1 MPAPD
6 HPECEAE
13 GLVYRGAAC
22 HKSQPKRSFILVGPR
37 LSADRGRSLMSEVV
51 PSEVS
56 PPAQRKL
63 YLISYG
69 CQMNDYDSA
78 KMADVLAA
86 SHGYARTQH
95 PDEAELGR
103 ESGRERVCRY
113 V

>member
-37 LSADRGRSLMSEVV
+37 LSADRGRPLMSDVV

-69 CQMNDYDSA
+69 CQLNDYDSA
-78 KMADVLAA
+78 QMADVLTA
-86 SHGYARTQH
+86 SHAHARPPNPDPATPLLLHTLPKAH
-95 PDEAELGR
+95 PP
-103 ESGRERVCRY
+103 
-113 V
+113 

>member
-69 CQMNDYDSA
+69 RSEEHTSELQS
-78 KMADVLAA
+78 LLRI
-86 SHGYARTQH
+86 SYAVFCLKKKKHHVNNITTQ
-95 PDEAELGR
+95 
-103 ESGRERVCRY
+103 VY
-113 V
+113 